1 MISVETFFF
10 LGDEDIVYLYSKW
23 LEHKGKLLES
33 MKVRDQFDR
42 NKINT
47 ITCDNIVMTFV
58 LENKHG
64 LEDTIIGENVMD
76 DLFAS
81 PDDKSMDLDNEM
93 DPADDDIFNNLFLD

>member
-1 MISVETFFF
+1 M
-10 LGDEDIVYLYSKW
+10 
-23 LEHKGKLLES
+23 EHKGKLSQS
-33 MKVRDQFDR
+33 MNVRDQFDR

-47 ITCDNIVMTFV
+47 IVCDNVVMTFV

-64 LEDTIIGENVMD
+64 LEDTIIGENVID

-81 PDDKSMDLDNEM
+81 TDDQHMDLDNEM